1 MTMMARSLLPKWQT
15 RAEISTQLQL
25 DHFQSAF
32 CMELLM
38 GPTSMQKW
46 HWTLSGFKFK
56 RHEKGSIVSVQICRQ
71 CPPSQIALQSKV
83 QTYCSLQIASFNAC
97 GPCGFIKRHAFM
109 IAFINGMFCQSLQ
122 CDLLN
127 IDRKNPTHPQR
138 SAGVLLH

>member
-1 MTMMARSLLPKWQT
+1 MAMMARSLLSKWQT
-15 RAEISTQLQL
+15 RAEISTELQL

-56 RHEKGSIVSVQICRQ
+56 RHEKASIVSVQICRQ
-71 CPPSQIALQSKV
+71 CPPYQMALQSKV

-127 IDRKNPTHPQR
+127 IDRKSPTHPKR